1 LFEYESARS
10 ELGIVPLQQHGL
22 EHDSVIPEIL
32 QTAQVVTDGPDH
44 KPGEECESCSHSKSE
59 DRWKDICERIK
70 VDANLEKPGQ

>member
-1 LFEYESARS
+1 
-10 ELGIVPLQQHGL
+10 
-22 EHDSVIPEIL
+22 VIPEIL